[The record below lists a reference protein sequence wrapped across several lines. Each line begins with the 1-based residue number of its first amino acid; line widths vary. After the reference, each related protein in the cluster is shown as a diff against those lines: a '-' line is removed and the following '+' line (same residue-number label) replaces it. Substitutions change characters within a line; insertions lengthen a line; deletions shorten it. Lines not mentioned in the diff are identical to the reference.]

1 MLKPSAIVLAAIA
14 LGACQQLENQERAE
28 RAQTELVGLTRA
40 QLIDCA
46 GQPDRVV
53 SGGSFEQLVY
63 LYGEHRRMVGEPD
76 PQSTGIQTA
85 PPTANSTPWCEA
97 TFFVE
102 NSRVTNV
109 RYRGQT
115 GGIFTGQHN
124 VCGEIVYHCVR
135 VAPRTGT

>member
-1 MLKPSAIVLAAIA
+1 MLKPVAIVLLAIA
-14 LGACQQLENQERAE
+14 LAACTQRENQERAS

-46 GQPDRVV
+46 GQPDRVIG
-53 SGGSFEQLVY
+53 SGSIEQLVY

-76 PQSTGIQTA
+76 PHSTGVQTA

-97 TFFVE
+97 TFVME

-115 GGIFTGQHN
+115 GGIFTGPQN

-135 VAPRTGT
+135 VAPREGG